1 MAAADKNQ
9 YVPAFGEPDPILL
22 QLHSEEKH
30 VLSLDKD
37 VAFTLT
43 LTLN

>member
-9 YVPAFGEPDPILL
+9 YVPAFGDPHAILV

-30 VLSLDKD
+30 VLSLGKEA
-37 VAFTLT
+37 AFTLT
-43 LTLN
+43 LILN